1 MKLTKVSNVPWLHIF
16 LIVMNFITGNN
27 GGQDWCLNRYA
38 PEPRKVWLDCNQ
50 LINHVGCSLHIHTR
64 NHSRQISPDIGKV
77 NCQSTSV
84 NNIRV
89 TERPTD
95 RTGKRRRPSE
105 AFKSDSGNQKVKRR
119 TPAPRAFS
127 WNIKGTLV
135 PRSVETILRDF
146 EKRLAAIDEVTR
158 RIDNLEGR
166 VKVLE
171 SEFYEFKEMDV
182 L

>member
-1 MKLTKVSNVPWLHIF
+1 MT
-16 LIVMNFITGNN
+16 
-27 GGQDWCLNRYA
+27 D
-38 PEPRKVWLDCNQ
+38 
-50 LINHVGCSLHIHTR
+50 
-64 NHSRQISPDIGKV
+64 SR
-77 NCQSTSV
+77 
-84 NNIRV
+84 
-89 TERPTD
+89 
-95 RTGKRRRPSE
+95 
-105 AFKSDSGNQKVKRR
+105 
-119 TPAPRAFS
+119 
-127 WNIKGTLV
+127 LV